1 MNTFNK
7 LKKWLGINDSL
18 KLFEREQR
26 GLYSTQ
32 PIEKNKIIIKIKSK
46 YLLEYQKIY
55 LELPIDGIEE
65 ANSLVAF
72 YLTKLYFEKN
82 EFWLNYI
89 ESLPMNLSEFPI
101 FWSQNELNNL
111 KYTSFYCLK
120 DKNLIYHLDSIQ
132 QDFDIIKQ
140 YNNENNII
148 EDIEDE
154 IIYDTYLRFRILVG
168 SRIFGYVKYGNETSG
183 IVPYID
189 LLNHSETP
197 NTTWYFDDDLDSF
210 VLASTKFI
218 AKGEELCDNYGVKNN
233 IELLLYYGFTIKSNP
248 NPILS
253 FNFDKTNYFFNLNF
267 NIYELNEYDFE
278 KKNMLKKKLED
289 IYQHH
294 NKKIV
299 TIKNENIINIFQDEI
314 GIIKLLLTNF

>member
-46 YLLEYQKIY
+46 NLLEYQKIY

-120 DKNLIYHLDSIQ
+120 DKI
-132 QDFDIIKQ
+132 
-140 YNNENNII
+140 
-148 EDIEDE
+148 
-154 IIYDTYLRFRILVG
+154 
-168 SRIFGYVKYGNETSG
+168 
-183 IVPYID
+183 
-189 LLNHSETP
+189 
-197 NTTWYFDDDLDSF
+197 
-210 VLASTKFI
+210 
-218 AKGEELCDNYGVKNN
+218 
-233 IELLLYYGFTIKSNP
+233 
-248 NPILS
+248 
-253 FNFDKTNYFFNLNF
+253 
-267 NIYELNEYDFE
+267 
-278 KKNMLKKKLED
+278 
-289 IYQHH
+289 
-294 NKKIV
+294 
-299 TIKNENIINIFQDEI
+299 
-314 GIIKLLLTNF
+314 